1 MEERAVLFIDGN
13 NFYHGFTKSKD
24 GLGYPAS
31 YYMDLD
37 FTALARKLAI
47 KRQVK
52 EVRYYIGKV
61 KQEGDLSLYTN
72 QRKFLSAL
80 RRDGVTCRLG
90 RVEKRR
96 SPSKNTEPLEKWLAA
111 SPKGEFNLEPDLRRD
126 LEYLCRNNVS
136 RRLEA
141 WLNDLSA
148 RDISLPHDVY
158 KALQQFRPAG
168 SGTVWM
174 EKAVDVMIAVDMLS
188 MAYQDDYDV
197 AYLLS
202 ADGDYTPVVEAVRN
216 MERKVFAASPLHG
229 AALAGKADAFIPLNR
244 DFFTGLWRETDTSR
258 SSGAARKMRRRP

>member
-1 MEERAVLFIDGN
+1 MDERAVLFIDGN
-13 NFYHGFTKSKD
+13 NFYHGFTKSKG

-37 FTALARKLAI
+37 FMALARKLAI

-80 RRDGVTCRLG
+80 RRDGVICQLG
-90 RVEKRR
+90 RVEKRK
-96 SPSKNTEPLEKWLAA
+96 SPSKNTKPLEEWLAA
-111 SPKGEFNLEPDLRRD
+111 PPNGEFNLEPDLRRD

-148 RDISLPHDVY
+148 QDIRLPHDVY

-168 SGTVWM
+168 SGTVWT
-174 EKAVDVMIAVDMLS
+174 EKAVDVMVAVDMLS

-202 ADGDYTPVVEAVRN
+202 ADGDYTPVVGAVRN
-216 MERKVFAASPLHG
+216 MRKKVFAASPLYG
-229 AALAGKADAFIPLNR
+229 SALADQVNAFIPLKR
-244 DFFTGLWRETDTSR
+244 DFFTGLWRETTPS
-258 SSGAARKMRRRP
+258 